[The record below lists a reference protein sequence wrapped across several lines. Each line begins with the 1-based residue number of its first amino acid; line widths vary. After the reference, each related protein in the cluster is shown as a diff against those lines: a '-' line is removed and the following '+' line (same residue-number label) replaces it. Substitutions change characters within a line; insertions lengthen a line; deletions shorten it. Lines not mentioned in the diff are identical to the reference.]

1 MKTPS
6 LFEPVSDEQQAAYE
20 QEALRKYDP
29 ATVKASIAKWKSY
42 SPALRQR
49 IGAEGDAVYRGFVAA
64 IPRGPRSPEAQ
75 ACVDAWRRHMDY
87 FWTPTPGQLLG
98 LANGYVDDPRF
109 KANFDRIDPRLAEF
123 VRDSVAAYVAALQT
137 DLTTE

>member
-6 LFEPVSDEQQAAYE
+6 LFEPVSEEQQAAYE

-29 ATVKASIAKWKSY
+29 ATVKASIARWKSY
-42 SPALRQR
+42 SPALKQR
-49 IGAEGDAVYRGFVAA
+49 IGEEGDAVYRGFVAA

-87 FWTPTPGQLLG
+87 FWTPNLEQLLG
-98 LANGYVDDPRF
+98 LATGYVDDPRF
-109 KANFDRIDPRLAEF
+109 KANFDRIDPRLAGF
-123 VRDSVAAYVAALQT
+123 VRAAVAAYVAARRT
-137 DLTTE
+137 GLTTE